1 MMRKITYNVEFYSD
15 WHCGS
20 GLAAGAEADAVVVKD
35 KDGLPFVP
43 GKTLKG
49 LVDEAYMAMND
60 RHLPEGMF
68 FSNAEF
74 SDPLKNKIMSESL
87 TGYLYRN
94 IASIAMQDGI
104 TVSGSLR
111 TVQVTVPCTL
121 SAFIM
126 NVPEDEVEKLKHAL
140 MYVKHMG
147 YGRHRG
153 LGRCGLTCSKVSEQ
167 PRTHEKTDVHEG
179 TVRLCFNCRLLS
191 DLVLSQ
197 TSATSGPQASLDF
210 IPGSCFWGIAAN
222 ALYKSENKD
231 SIYDVLYSGRCRFGD
246 AHPAYDNIRTVRT
259 PASFYH
265 EKDKEVFTSNDKD
278 GSKVYVSYKVTDWDG
293 DIQPKQCR
301 GGFMAVTGT
310 DAVKVDTAKN
320 MTIKTAWSA
329 KTRSPEKSQLYAY
342 ESLDKGLEMLFWVEI
357 PESEREKYAELIV
370 DSLVGI
376 KRVGR
381 SRSAQFG
388 LVEISHIPE
397 FRTIETESVAGDE
410 YAVYADSRLIFLDEC
425 GQPHYQPSPKD
436 LGFANGSILWNK
448 SQIRTFSY
456 SSFNAYRGVHNS
468 DYTGIEKGSVFIV
481 RSDAPPAGDGWVGSF
496 KSEGFGH
503 IIYDP
508 VFLTADESGL
518 SKMDFKKAEFS
529 KSKAIDAGLSEPEEV
544 MYKWLTDK
552 KRLSDVMSSVYDL
565 NDGMHNYFNASI
577 SASQWG
583 QIRQFAMVSDTYDT
597 LVETIKTYISNG
609 VSSDFWRGKAGDEL
623 KKYLNTV
630 LPEVLEKHKVD
641 KDDKDRF
648 AQMAVVNLASL
659 MMTKA
664 KISSKSNKVK

>member
-20 GLAAGAEADAVVVKD
+20 GLASGAEADAVVIKD
-35 KDGLPFVP
+35 KDGMPYVP

-49 LVDEAYMAMND
+49 LIDEAYMALNG

-74 SDPLKNKIMSESL
+74 SDSLKDNISSESL

-94 IASIAMQDGI
+94 VASMAMQDGV

-126 NVPEDEVEKLKHAL
+126 NVTDDEVENLKRAL
-140 MYVKHMG
+140 KYVKHMG

-153 LGRCGLTCSKVSEQ
+153 LGRCGLTYESDVEQ
-167 PRTHEKTDVHEG
+167 PMKHEKTDVHEG
-179 TVRLCFNCRLLS
+179 TGRLCFSCRLLS

-210 IPGSCFWGIAAN
+210 IPGSCFWGIVAN

-231 SIYDVLYSGRCRFGD
+231 FIYDVLYSGVCRFGD
-246 AHPAYDNIRTVRT
+246 AHPAYDGIRTVRI

-265 EKDKEVFTSNDKD
+265 EKDKDVFTKD
-278 GSKVYVSYKVTDWDG
+278 GKGGSKVYVSHKVTDWDK

-301 GGFMAVTGT
+301 GGFMAVTGL

-357 PESEREKYAELIV
+357 PESDREKYADMIV
-370 DSLVGI
+370 DCLVGI

-397 FRTIETESVAGDE
+397 FRTIETEPGTNGE

-425 GQPHYQPSPKD
+425 GQSHYQPSPKD
-436 LGFANGSILWNK
+436 LGFADGSILWDK

-456 SSFNAYRGVHNS
+456 SAFNSYRGSHNS
-468 DYTGIEKGSVFIV
+468 DYAGIEKGSVFIV
-481 RSDAPPAGDGWVGSF
+481 RSDVPPAGDGWVGSF

-503 IIYDP
+503 VLYDP
-508 VFLTADESGL
+508 VFLIADEGGL
-518 SKMDFKKAEFS
+518 SKMAFRKADAPEFKAVDAELAEHE
-529 KSKAIDAGLSEPEEV
+529 KMVYD
-544 MYKWLTDK
+544 WLTEE
-552 KRLSDVMSSVYDL
+552 KRLSEVMAAIYDL
-565 NDGMHNYFNASI
+565 NDRMHNYFNASI
-577 SASQWG
+577 SVSQWG
-583 QIRQFAMVSDTYDT
+583 QIRQIAMVSDTYDI
-597 LVETIKTYISNG
+597 LVKTIETYISNG
-609 VSSDFWRGKAGDEL
+609 VSSDFWRGKAGDIL
-623 KKYLNTV
+623 KKYLNEE
-630 LPEVLEKHKVD
+630 LRD
-641 KDDKDRF
+641 KLDEHGVDKDRF
-648 AQMAVVNLASL
+648 APMAVVNLASL
-659 MMTKA
+659 MMTKS
-664 KISSKSNKVK
+664 KKSSKSNKVK